1 MYKVNSP
8 VMMEKVMYK
17 EKRDGTADVW
27 LRNNQEKVPAT
38 EEKQESYEADEV
50 FFNVNAAVISE
61 NEIAADFDFW
71 FSMISQIPGLD
82 ANELGIEARRA
93 AKLTE
98 ISVECEKTITKGID
112 VEIEGEVQHF
122 SLTVHDQL
130 NLFGKQAQISA
141 GLKKCEYHA
150 DGKPCV
156 FYTAEQ
162 MELIINSAMKHVSVQ
177 TTYCNSMNDWIR
189 SCSTASEIEGI
200 HYGDD
205 VPEEYQS
212 EILKEYLGGTGA

>member
-17 EKRDGTADVW
+17 EKKDGTADVW

-71 FSMISQIPGLD
+71 FSMISQIPDLD

-93 AKLTE
+93 AKLSE
-98 ISVECEKTITKGID
+98 ISAECEKTITGGID
-112 VEIEGEVQHF
+112 VEIDGEVQHF

-130 NLFGKQAQISA
+130 NLFGKQAQLSA
-141 GLKKCEYHA
+141 GLGRCEYHA

-156 FYTAEQ
+156 FYEAEQ
-162 MELIINSAMKHVSVQ
+162 MEFIINAAMKHVSVQ

-189 SCSTASEIEGI
+189 SCATASEIESI
-200 HYGDD
+200 HYGDEI
-205 VPEEYQS
+205 PEKYQS
-212 EILKEYLGGTGA
+212 EILKEYLGGE